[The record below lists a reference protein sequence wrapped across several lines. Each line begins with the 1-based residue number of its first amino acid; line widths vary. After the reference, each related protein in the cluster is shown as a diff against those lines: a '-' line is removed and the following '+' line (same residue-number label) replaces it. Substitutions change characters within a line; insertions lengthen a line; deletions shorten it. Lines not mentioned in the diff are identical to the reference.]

1 MAYWSNNM
9 PLLPCLNE
17 APPRP
22 PATLSGTCKT
32 EQHNEVVST
41 FAGKTISFEA
51 LQNVFVSAF
60 KIYIDAYELR
70 TSRHMS
76 AEVYKKRIQKIEPRI
91 YKTGQRQ
98 KITECEIM
106 AGIIVFNETNQPG
119 VEYNTYT
126 GEYVFPDG
134 MPYQFVGPNAQNM
147 YSIDN
152 SIGYVITNSYYLPD
166 CCPVY
171 PFYTTGNPGD
181 VILKVDL
188 PEKLIEIQCG
198 ESVEFTIVNQGNHSL
213 LLEDKTEYKVVG
225 FGLIYDA
232 TSASF
237 KLYKTS
243 ETEYYVYRTT

>member
-1 MAYWSNNM
+1 M
-9 PLLPCLNE
+9 PILPCLND
-17 APPRP
+17 PINRTPNLRF
-22 PATLSGTCKT
+22 GVNGGVDKN
-32 EQHNEVVST
+32 EQHQQTLST

-51 LQNVFVSAF
+51 LHNVFVSAF
-60 KIYIDAYELR
+60 KIYIDAFEVR
-70 TSRHMS
+70 ASRHMS
-76 AEVYKKRIQKIEPRI
+76 AEVYKKRILHLEPRV

-106 AGIIVFNETNQPG
+106 KGIIVFNESNQPG

-126 GEYVFPDG
+126 GEYIFPDG

-171 PFYTTGNPGD
+171 PFYSPGNPGD

-188 PEKLIEIQCG
+188 PEKFIELYCG

-237 KLYKTS
+237 KVYKTS